1 MIMKKLITLFG
12 IVLALM
18 TAQRTNQLN
27 AQDHTITVPGDY
39 NHVVQALIQG
49 VQNNDDV
56 TDGQEILIN
65 VLEGETSKEG
75 FFAEMPKEVKIT
87 IQGAGADKTIM
98 GSRFDDKRWMHFAGN
113 TPAGVELVV
122 KDLTLTGF
130 GSPDGRLGGGCF
142 NIASENFK
150 LTLTNVVFDSIESAR
165 GTIINAVGDTQQITI
180 DNCFFTESTMVN
192 GSGEPGGII
201 YKDGTG
207 NLLIKNST
215 FMTNYSKIL
224 DVSDPDNPMDPGLRK
239 GSILDIVADSAKT
252 LTVNLENNAFLNNTF
267 EEGAS
272 TDSIQPAVSL
282 KARPYSDL
290 TVQMTNNIFIE
301 NRRESA
307 QNDVDLYVENADSI
321 TFITAENIAN
331 SAINRTFTDD
341 DEPLPVIEDLKLD
354 GFKVKAEYTYTHADI
369 DFTMDGELPE
379 LLLDEDFI
387 PYVEY
392 SGDGGVGEPVM
403 VESISI
409 FTSTTA
415 DSVAI
420 DETLQFVAS
429 VTPTDATEKTVT
441 WSVTDGT
448 GSATI
453 DENGLLS
460 PVSAGMVTVKA
471 VANDDSGV
479 EATMDV
485 KVYDP
490 SVGLDVYSA
499 SGISLYPNPTSGLL
513 NIELPSGVNEA
524 TYQVYNALG
533 SCVAEG
539 SISENRVVVDFSDRA
554 EGLYIIKMNAAG
566 SENIER
572 IIIQ

>member
-1 MIMKKLITLFG
+1 MRKLITFFG
-12 IVLALM
+12 VVLALL
-18 TAQRTNQLN
+18 TVQKTNQLN
-27 AQDHTITVPGDY
+27 AQDHTFTVPGDY
-39 NHVVQALIQG
+39 AHVVQALIQG
-49 VQNNDDV
+49 VQNNDAV

-65 VLEGETSKEG
+65 VLEGETAKEG
-75 FFAEMPKEVKIT
+75 FFAEMPKKVKIT

-98 GSRFDDKRWMHFAGN
+98 ASRFDDKRWMHFAGN

-122 KDLTLTGF
+122 KDLTLKGF

-142 NIASENFK
+142 NLASENFK
-150 LTLTNVVFDSIESAR
+150 LTLTNIVFDSIESAR
-165 GTIINAVGDTQQITI
+165 GTVINAVRDTQQITI

-192 GSGEPGGII
+192 GSGEPGGLIF
-201 YKDGTG
+201 KNGTG

-224 DVSDPDNPMDPGLRK
+224 DVSDPENPLDLGLRK
-239 GSILDIVADSAKT
+239 GSILDIVADSAKS
-252 LTVNLENNAFLNNTF
+252 LTVNLENNAFLNNRF

-282 KARPYSDL
+282 KARPYSDF

-301 NRRESA
+301 NRREGA
-307 QNDVDLYVENADSI
+307 QNDVDIYVENADSI
-321 TFITAENIAN
+321 TFISSENIAN

-341 DEPLPVIEDLKLD
+341 EEPLPVIEDLKLD

-379 LLLDEDFI
+379 LLLDENFI

-403 VESISI
+403 VEAITI

-429 VTPTDATEKTVT
+429 VTPTDATDKSIT

-453 DENGLLS
+453 DANGLLTGN
-460 PVSAGMVTVKA
+460 SAGTVTVKA
-471 VANDDSGV
+471 VANDGSGV
-479 EATMDV
+479 EATMEI

-490 SVGLDVYSA
+490 SVGMDLYSA
-499 SGISLYPNPTSGLL
+499 SETSLYPNPTSGVL
-513 NIELPSGVNEA
+513 NVELPAGVNHA
-524 TYQVYNALG
+524 TYKVYNALG

-539 SISENRVVVDFSDRA
+539 SISENRAVIDLSDSA
-554 EGLYIIKMNAAG
+554 EGLYILKMNTAG
-566 SENIER
+566 NEKIER
-572 IIIQ
+572 LIIQ